1 MSFLDQ
7 LGKKLSDTGQEAA
20 TKARNFAE
28 VTRINGLISDTE
40 RRISRLYGE
49 IGQSYYERH
58 KDDPAAEEAERISA
72 ILSAYGEIAPYQE
85 QIKQI
90 KGVEQCPS
98 CGAEVAAGSAFC
110 NACGARI
117 VRSAPQSAPTGGRT
131 CPQCHAAI
139 GSDDLFC
146 NVCGAKL
153 PPAGGQE
160 G

>member
-72 ILSAYGEIAPYQE
+72 ILSAYGEIAQYQE

-90 KGVEQCPS
+90 KGVEQCPN

-110 NACGARI
+110 NACGAKL
-117 VRSAPQSAPTGGRT
+117 VPPAAQAGRS
-131 CPQCHAAI
+131 CPQCGCPVAE
-139 GSDDLFC
+139 DDLFC
-146 NVCGAKL
+146 NSCGPRLA
-153 PPAGGQE
+153 PADGQGE